1 MPTDEFRLPA
11 AIERAMVAFD
21 AGRTAE
27 AERLCVGI
35 LARKADCFDALHLLA
50 AVQLR
55 GGSHEQA
62 LATFDKALALQPRHA
77 DALTNRAE
85 ALRELGRYDE
95 ALASCD
101 RALVLRTNYADALN
115 NRAAALIDLARFDDA
130 LASCDR
136 ALAVR
141 PDFALAHNNR
151 GSALFGLERFD
162 EAIASFDK
170 ALALAPDLAM
180 ALANRGLALVE
191 LDRIDEALASYA
203 EAQAVQPNF
212 ADAHWDDA
220 VLRLMIGDYGR
231 GFEQYEWRWKSKLL
245 KPFWRRFPQ
254 PLWLGETDLSRNT
267 ILLHSEQGLGDT
279 IQFCRYAKLVARQA
293 AATVL
298 EVQPELKSL
307 MSSLDP
313 AITVIARGE
322 AIPPFDCHAPLMSLP
337 LACRTTFDAIPADV
351 PYLAA
356 PPEEA
361 ERWRARLGEHT
372 APRVGLVW
380 SGQPRPIPHLLQLD
394 RQRSMTFEQFAP
406 LFDSMP
412 CEFYS
417 LQKGGDAAAQLRA
430 SPLGRHVIDLS
441 DAFEDF
447 SDTAALIENLDLV
460 IAVDTSVAHL
470 AGALGKPFW
479 LLNRFNTCWRWLR
492 HRDDSPWYPTAR
504 IFRQT
509 VRRDWG
515 PVIDRAAIALRA
527 WCDAER
533 ARREASRTAAA

>member
-11 AIERAMVAFD
+11 AFRHALAAFD
-21 AGRTAE
+21 AGRIAE
-27 AERLCVGI
+27 AERLCVDM
-35 LARKADCFDALHLLA
+35 LDRKADEFDARHLLA
-50 AVQLR
+50 AAQLR
-55 GGSHEQA
+55 GGSYGQA
-62 LATFDKALALQPRHA
+62 LANFDKALALQPRHA
-77 DALTNRAE
+77 DALANRAE
-85 ALRELGRYDE
+85 ALRELGHYDE

-101 RALVLRTNYADALN
+101 RALALRTTHADALN
-115 NRAAALIDLARFDDA
+115 NRAAALIDLARFDEA

-136 ALAVR
+136 ALAGR

-151 GSALFGLERFD
+151 GNALFGLERFD
-162 EAIASFDK
+162 DAVASFDK
-170 ALALAPDLAM
+170 ALAPDLVM
-180 ALANRGLALVE
+180 ALANRGLAQVE

-203 EAQAVQPNF
+203 EAQALQPDF
-212 ADAHWDDA
+212 ADGHWDDA
-220 VLRLMIGDYGR
+220 VLRLLIGDYGR

-254 PLWLGETDLSRNT
+254 PLWLGKTDLGGKT
-267 ILLHSEQGLGDT
+267 ILLYGEQGLGDT

-307 MSSLDP
+307 MRSLDP
-313 AITVIARGE
+313 AITVIARGQ
-322 AIPPFDCHAPLMSLP
+322 ALPPFDCHAPLMSLP

-356 PPEEA
+356 PPEET
-361 ERWRARLGEHT
+361 ERWRARLGERA

-380 SGQPRPIPHLLQLD
+380 SGQPRPIPQLLLLD

-406 LFDSMP
+406 LFASMP

-430 SPLGRHVIDLS
+430 SPLGRHLVDLT
-441 DAFEDF
+441 DGFEDF

-515 PVIDRAAIALRA
+515 PVVDRAAISLRA
-527 WCDAER
+527 WCAAER
-533 ARREASRTAAA
+533 ERREASRTAAA